1 MVTLDNS
8 QRGQLERWQEEF
20 KSLSNQQMKI
30 ENDLESFENLP
41 LDVDGAKQ
49 QSADLKVNY
58 LSKDEPLLW
67 TFTCDKSLKGLKK
80 FSIFSSY
87 EFSPFIPF

>member
-49 QSADLKVNY
+49 QSADLKVN
-58 LSKDEPLLW
+58 
-67 TFTCDKSLKGLKK
+67 
-80 FSIFSSY
+80 
-87 EFSPFIPF
+87 